1 MEFSFHYELMKNV
14 LFKFLREFYFSSITF
29 AMRMRELENLLP
41 FLSLTFLQ
49 PVLKFTSMNRT
60 IFIPFILICVSLMM
74 GCDDGD
80 VQKASGNYEVT
91 VVDPSGKSA
100 VGTASVA
107 NSGDFFSIVINSA
120 VGDFAFA
127 GTLADN
133 KIETTF
139 TDASGSSATAVIQ
152 FSPDRSTFTG
162 SIQTSTGLFVIRG
175 SHL

>member
-1 MEFSFHYELMKNV
+1 MEF
-14 LFKFLREFYFSSITF
+14 
-29 AMRMRELENLLP
+29 P
-41 FLSLTFLQ
+41 FLCELLNNILSLIFLQTILLFENYFRNEMIGKIFKPIFGLTFSRS
-49 PVLKFTSMNRT
+49 VLKFTSMTRA
-60 IFIPFILICVSLMM
+60 IFISFILICVSLV
-74 GCDDGD
+74 GCDEGD

-91 VVDPSGKSA
+91 VVDPNGKSA

-107 NSGDFFSIVINSA
+107 NSGDFFSIVINSS
-120 VGDFAFA
+120 VGDFAIT
-127 GTLADN
+127 GTLVDD

-139 TDASGSSATAVIQ
+139 TDASGGSATAVIQ